1 MGIRKS
7 IKNLFKNDLE
17 DRIKVLELKVSELEG
32 KLDSVSKSAPSGR
45 RFG

>member
-1 MGIRKS
+1 MGIRKK

-17 DRIKVLELKVSELEG
+17 DRIRVLELKVSELEC
-32 KLDSVSKSAPSGR
+32 KLDSISKPSGR